1 MSNDNLPTPALVR
14 NELQLADPSKIVAK
28 PGETPDLDQQADAC
42 VDALIRLNP
51 LDHVQR
57 SEGHLAAE
65 TMGIEL
71 QKEALRQ
78 SEILKQPMR
87 TLASRGE
94 DGGDVGKSMIDLKM
108 KVEEL
113 DPGKFDFEP
122 GWFARTVGRLPGVGS
137 PLKRYF
143 SRFESGQTAIA
154 AIIRSLEVGRS
165 QLERDNITLA
175 DDQKRMRELTVKL
188 ERAVKLGQLIDAK
201 LETRLSR
208 EFKPEDEQHKF
219 LSEEVLFPLR
229 QRIIDL
235 QQQLAV
241 NQQGVVATEL
251 IIRNNRELIRGVNR
265 SLNVTVTAL
274 QVAATVAMALENQ
287 RITLDKIQAVSKT
300 TSDLIAG
307 TAARLKTQGVEIQK
321 QASGAMLDLNA
332 LRSAFT
338 DLNQALE
345 DVSQFRRAA
354 LPQMATVML
363 EMDKMAGAAQETI
376 ARLDRG
382 NRSRPELQIE
392 VDAQTLKK
400 T

>member
-1 MSNDNLPTPALVR
+1 
-14 NELQLADPSKIVAK
+14 
-28 PGETPDLDQQADAC
+28 
-42 VDALIRLNP
+42 
-51 LDHVQR
+51 
-57 SEGHLAAE
+57 
-65 TMGIEL
+65 
-71 QKEALRQ
+71 
-78 SEILKQPMR
+78 
-87 TLASRGE
+87 
-94 DGGDVGKSMIDLKM
+94 
-108 KVEEL
+108 
-113 DPGKFDFEP
+113 
-122 GWFARTVGRLPGVGS
+122 VGRLPGVGS

-154 AIIRSLEVGRS
+154 AIIRSLEVGRT

-201 LETRLSR
+201 LETRISR
-208 EFKPEDEQHKF
+208 EFKPEDEQHQF

-265 SLNVTVTAL
+265 SLHVTVTAL

-287 RITLDKIQAVSKT
+287 RITLDKIQAVSQT
-300 TSDLIAG
+300 TSELIAG
-307 TAARLKTQGVEIQK
+307 TASRLKTQGVAIQK
-321 QASGAMLDLNA
+321 QASGAMLDLNS

-345 DVSQFRRAA
+345 DVSKFRREA

-363 EMDKMAGAAQETI
+363 EMDKMAGAAQQTI

-392 VDAQTLKK
+392 VDVQEPKK
-400 T
+400 S